1 MTSGLWEL
9 VLKGVW
15 TTVQLLVFSGLLAT
29 AVAFVVGI
37 ARTHRLWIVRFLAG
51 FYTEVFR
58 GTSALVMI
66 FWVFFVLPVA
76 FGWQLVPLW
85 AGTLALGLTYGAY
98 GTEIVRGALNAVD
111 PAQQEGGVALSFT
124 PWQRMRLILLPQAIP
139 EMIPPFSNLLIELL
153 KGTALVS
160 VMGMGDLTFSANLVR
175 LALQQ
180 GAEIYT
186 YILLIYFVIAFALTR
201 LMRGLEKKLKAGIGK
216 GAREHRVPARPD
228 RGRRRWCLVKWDWN
242 AVSDFMPYFWDGL
255 KVTLQILVLGSL
267 ISFVLGLVWALLT
280 RTPTLP
286 TLEQTRA
293 GGTPWCAGRSGS
305 SPSSSGTPRCWSNSS
320 SSSTCCPSGG

>member
-15 TTVQLLVFSGLLAT
+15 TTVQLLVFSTLLAG
-29 AVAFVVGI
+29 AVSFAVGV
-37 ARTHRLWIVRFLAG
+37 ARTHRLWVVRFLAG

-98 GTEIVRGALNAVD
+98 GSEIVRGALNAVD
-111 PAQQEGGVALSFT
+111 PAQREGGIALGFT
-124 PWQRMRLILLPQAIP
+124 PWQRLRLVLLPQAVP
-139 EMIPPFSNLLIELL
+139 EMIPSFCNLLIELL

-180 GAEIYT
+180 SAEIYT
-186 YILLIYFVIAFALTR
+186 YVLLIYFAIAFVLTR
-201 LMRGLEKKLKAGIGK
+201 LMRSLEKRLKAGVGK
-216 GAREHRVPARPD
+216 ETGTFSAARE
-228 RGRRRWCLVKWDWN
+228 
-242 AVSDFMPYFWDGL
+242 L
-255 KVTLQILVLGSL
+255 KR
-267 ISFVLGLVWALLT
+267 A
-280 RTPTLP
+280 
-286 TLEQTRA
+286 QTTGV
-293 GGTPWCAGRSGS
+293 GG
-305 SPSSSGTPRCWSNSS
+305 
-320 SSSTCCPSGG
+320 GGIG